1 MLKFDVTKKCLVG
14 EGWCPIF
21 AKAQIQ
27 EALQH
32 ATFDSNSQVGI
43 IYHVMDAVEPP
54 PTYFRT
60 NRFTNAFQEI
70 VDAYGIS
77 LLLEANPAVY
87 TVITFPFLFA
97 VMFGDWGH
105 GIAFF
110 HYNWNAFAL
119 VVHLLF
125 FLLQNWE
132 IFLFCYYFCFISKQ
146 KRYIDSTYKK
156 MHRHI
161 WLCDISKSNFVAFF
175 ELSQNEDVYFVWGDP
190 DEHRNCIY
198 LNAHFFGSSLDI
210 RFQFVLQ
217 MIFLN
222 RLFGYLLLLIIIK
235 WCTGSQSDLYHRP
248 LQLIQLLVSYCS
260 SMDAL
265 SKTFYF
271 EAASFGGVSRSYLW
285 DT

>member
-77 LLLEANPAVY
+77 
-87 TVITFPFLFA
+87 F
-97 VMFGDWGH
+97 
-105 GIAFF
+105 
-110 HYNWNAFAL
+110 
-119 VVHLLF
+119 
-125 FLLQNWE
+125 
-132 IFLFCYYFCFISKQ
+132 
-146 KRYIDSTYKK
+146 
-156 MHRHI
+156 
-161 WLCDISKSNFVAFF
+161 AFF